1 MNLDHL
7 RYFEALARLEHYGK
21 AAEKLHISQPN
32 LTYAIAQLE
41 QELGVPLFE
50 KAGRSIRLTRY
61 GHDFLRTVRSSL
73 DVLDT
78 GTRAV
83 QEIGENGGHILLGS
97 IRTLGTT
104 LVPALMRDFQAD
116 MQDALRFELHT
127 ESGFS
132 AHLLKALEEGRLD
145 FSFTSSHG
153 DPSLFESF
161 AFRRPSFVVITPKG
175 HPLAKTKEIT
185 LRDTLD
191 YPQICFASCSALRR
205 SIDTLFE
212 AINAAPTIAMETEED
227 EVVAGLVAA
236 GFGIAVLPE
245 DPLLRS
251 LPLEILH
258 FTEPDPVRIAYL
270 SRRRDVPLP
279 KAAEDFWRF
288 CRERLQQDISVSTRV
303 NVE

>member
-1 MNLDHL
+1 M
-7 RYFEALARLEHYGK
+7 
-21 AAEKLHISQPN
+21 
-32 LTYAIAQLE
+32 
-41 QELGVPLFE
+41 
-50 KAGRSIRLTRY
+50 
-61 GHDFLRTVRSSL
+61 
-73 DVLDT
+73 
-78 GTRAV
+78 
-83 QEIGENGGHILLGS
+83 
-97 IRTLGTT
+97 
-104 LVPALMRDFQAD
+104 
-116 MQDALRFELHT
+116 
-127 ESGFS
+127 
-132 AHLLKALEEGRLD
+132 
-145 FSFTSSHG
+145 
-153 DPSLFESF
+153 
-161 AFRRPSFVVITPKG
+161 VITPKG

-191 YPQICFASCSALRR
+191 YPQIGFAACSGLRR

-258 FTEPDPVRIAYL
+258 FTEPDPIRIAYL

-288 CRERLQQDISVSTRV
+288 CRERLQQDISVSTHG

>member
-1 MNLDHL
+1 MDT
-7 RYFEALARLEHYGK
+7 
-21 AAEKLHISQPN
+21 I
-32 LTYAIAQLE
+32 
-41 QELGVPLFE
+41 
-50 KAGRSIRLTRY
+50 
-61 GHDFLRTVRSSL
+61 LRTVRSAL

-83 QEIGENGGHILLGS
+83 QEIGESGGHILLGS

-145 FSFTSSHG
+145 FCFTSSHG

-191 YPQICFASCSALRR
+191 YPQIGFAACSGLRR

-258 FTEPDPVRIAYL
+258 FTEPDPIRIAYL

-288 CRERLQQDISVSTRV
+288 CRERLQQDISVSTHG